1 MTRCDCCR
9 KRKGPF
15 QSFAAIETKS
25 GQIYLCS
32 DCNDSTYKMRD
43 AVRYGEEEV
52 YRECKEA
59 LIRREKKPSER
70 YLEWKADFV
79 SSLEKKLG
87 ASHEN
92 EVSKD

>member
-25 GQIYLCS
+25 GQINLCS
-32 DCNDSTYKMRD
+32 DCNDLAYKMRD
-43 AVRYGEEEV
+43 AVRYGEEDV
-52 YRECKEA
+52 YRECREA

-70 YLEWKADFV
+70 YLEWKDDFV
-79 SSLEKKLG
+79 STLEKKL
-87 ASHEN
+87 ASNSAN